1 MAEIKVEDVVEYF
14 KPLLSTSTSCRK
26 LSVHILG
33 YKVGTVINRNIKLK
47 SSYNFKKSDEPWL
60 QQLCSVNRPIS
71 LN

>member
-33 YKVGTVINRNIKLK
+33 YKVGTVINRNIGNKKTTFYNQVITLK
-47 SSYNFKKSDEPWL
+47 SPM
-60 QQLCSVNRPIS
+60 S
-71 LN
+71 LGHSNCAV

>member
-47 SSYNFKKSDEPWL
+47 SSYNFKKSNECL
-60 QQLCSVNRPIS
+60 GYSNCAV
-71 LN
+71 